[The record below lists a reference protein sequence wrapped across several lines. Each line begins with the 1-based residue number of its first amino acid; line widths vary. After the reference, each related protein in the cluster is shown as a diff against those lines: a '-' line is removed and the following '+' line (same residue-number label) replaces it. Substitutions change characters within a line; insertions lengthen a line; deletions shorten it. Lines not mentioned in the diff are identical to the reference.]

1 MKIKGAIFDFDGT
14 LVDSMEMWHDWNG
27 AVLTAILKMC
37 KEPPEDDLEEV
48 ARPMSL
54 MQFAEYIHERYGA
67 GNSPEEICERVN
79 SVIRVQYETVIPLKP
94 GVEEFLEWM
103 SKKGIKMCVATAT
116 DKTIVKNYLKQHG
129 IERYFEEV
137 FSCPEYKTSKDRP
150 FIYEIALDYLGTK
163 KEETVV
169 FEDAYHCIKTAK
181 DDGFRVIGVEDVV
194 EECNREK
201 IKNTVD
207 FYAVDIRDAEKY
219 L

>member
-1 MKIKGAIFDFDGT
+1 MKIRGAIFDFDGT

-27 AVLTAILKMC
+27 TVLTEILQMC

-54 MQFAEYIHERYGA
+54 RQFAEYIHERYGA
-67 GNSPEEICERVN
+67 GNSPDDVCERVN
-79 SVIRVQYETVIPLKP
+79 NVTRIQYETAIQLKP
-94 GVEEFLEWM
+94 GVEEFLDWM
-103 SKKGIKMCVATAT
+103 ANKGIKMCVATAT

-129 IERYFEEV
+129 IMKYFGEI
-137 FSCPEYKTSKDRP
+137 FTCPDYHTSKDRP
-150 FIYEIALDYLGTK
+150 LLYEIALEYLGTK
-163 KEETVV
+163 KEDTVV

-181 DDGFRVIGVEDVV
+181 DDGFYVIGVEDSI
-194 EECNREK
+194 EECNKEK
-201 IKNTVD
+201 IKKLAD